1 MDYLEKKMNVIF
13 GPPGTGKTHKLLTI
27 VEEGLDKGIEPNEIG
42 YFAYTRKAANEAI
55 TRAVDRFPQYDKKD
69 FKYFRTLHSLAYME
83 LGLTDSSLMDDD
95 DYTEV
100 SDKLKV
106 KLSNP
111 TNKYDNYGIG
121 WQDDQFVKIIDLA
134 RIKDVSLE
142 HQFNQPETGHLP
154 GGFLKLHKIAS
165 GLEKYKFQNGFLDFT
180 DMILEF
186 IKRKKAP
193 KLRLLIIDE
202 AQDLSTIQWN
212 MVDVLTKHAT
222 HTYIAGDDDQAIF
235 NWAGADPWRFKRQR
249 GKRII
254 LNQSYRVPLA
264 VQQRANSVIGRI
276 GHNHRVQKE
285 WNSTQRKG
293 LLKIQSNPYRNIDFL
308 KDDWLILARTNYL
321 LDKVEEEL
329 KTRGIFYQR
338 HNSKSVSDRLLLA
351 INSWTK
357 LTRNKSITLEGV
369 KAMYH
374 YMKVDVGVKYGLKTM
389 PRAQEDKEYTYQ
401 ELKNHYGLLLPQTIQ
416 WDMAL
421 SSISPVRLAYL
432 LASLRR
438 NQNFNHEAKVKLSTI
453 HGSKGGEASNV
464 LLLSDLSYRIDENYR
479 KNRDAER
486 RVFYVGMTRAK
497 NELHLVRSQTDKEF
511 TEMFWRAQ

>member
-1 MDYLEKKMNVIF
+1 MMNIIF
-13 GPPGTGKTHKLLTI
+13 GPPGTGKTTELLDI
-27 VEEGLDKGIEPNEIG
+27 VEKGLAKGFEPNEIG
-42 YFAYTRKAANEAI
+42 YFAYTRKAATEAI

-69 FKYFRTLHSLAYME
+69 FKYFRTLHSLAYRE
-83 LGLTDSSLMDDD
+83 LGLNDSSLMDDN
-95 DYTEV
+95 DYKEV
-100 SDKLKV
+100 SDLLNV

-111 TNKYDNYGIG
+111 ANKYDNYGMG
-121 WQDDQFVKIIDLA
+121 WQDDKFINIIDLA

-142 HQFNQPETGHLP
+142 HQFCQPQTGHLP
-154 GGFLKLHKIAS
+154 GGILKLRKIGL
-165 GLEKYKFQNGFLDFT
+165 GLEEYKKQNGFLDFT

-186 IKRKKAP
+186 IKRNVSP
-193 KLRLLIIDE
+193 KFRLLIIDE
-202 AQDLSTIQWN
+202 AQDLSAIQWN
-212 MVDVLTKHAT
+212 MVDILSKNAT

-235 NWAGADPWRFKRQR
+235 EWAGAHPWRFKQQT
-249 GKRII
+249 GNRII

-285 WNSTQRKG
+285 WGATEREG
-293 LLKIQSNPYRNIDFL
+293 VLKLQTNPYRNIDFL
-308 KDDWLILARTNYL
+308 KDDWLILARTNYI

-357 LTRNKSITLEGV
+357 LTRNRSITLEGV

-374 YMKVDVGVKYGLKTM
+374 YMNVDTGVKYGFKTM
-389 PRAQEDKEYTYQ
+389 PRASEDKEYTH
-401 ELKNHYGLLLPQTIQ
+401 EDLIDNHGLLLPQTMQ
-416 WDMAL
+416 WDVAL
-421 SSISPVRLAYL
+421 DRISPTRLAYL

-438 NQNFNHEAKVKLSTI
+438 NQNLNHEAKVKLSTI

-464 LLLSDLSYRIDENYR
+464 LLFSQLSHRVDEGYR

-497 NELHLVRSQTDKEF
+497 NELHMVRSENDKEF
-511 TEMFWRAQ
+511 SEMFWRV